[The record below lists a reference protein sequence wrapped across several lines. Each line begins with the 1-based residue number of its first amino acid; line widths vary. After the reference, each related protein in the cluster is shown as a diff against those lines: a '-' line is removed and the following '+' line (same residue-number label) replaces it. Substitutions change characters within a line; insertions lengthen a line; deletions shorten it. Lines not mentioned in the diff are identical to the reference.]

1 MEEGEAPSLRILL
14 GRTTQA
20 IGWRTVIGC
29 EILACLSG
37 PQYLDPGL
45 RHAPFFRHAAS
56 SEKAGRAIPACI
68 VTRLEV
74 GNGWHRVVSRQG
86 RPSAANAD

>member
-1 MEEGEAPSLRILL
+1 LL
-14 GRTTQA
+14 TKVQSRTIQA

-56 SEKAGRAIPACI
+56 SEKPDVLSPLA
-68 VTRLEV
+68 L
-74 GNGWHRVVSRQG
+74 
-86 RPSAANAD
+86 